1 MKKKAIVI
9 HSGGMDSSL
18 CLYKAIEDHGRENVL
33 SLTFRYGQRHSTE
46 LAASEHICREWGVDQ
61 TILDIDCLQQI
72 TENSLINHDLEIAHN
87 TGESPNSLVVG
98 RNGLMVR
105 LAAIHADSLGAK
117 EVYTGVIEVEEANSG
132 YRDCSRDYM
141 DMMESIL
148 RLDLDNPQFRV
159 MTPVVKMTKLE
170 TMEMA
175 SKMGILEFLLEN
187 TITCY
192 EGIAQQGCMKCP
204 ACFLRNQGI
213 LEYKKKHP
221 HFILSFLHKV
231 NK

>member
-18 CLYKAIEDHGRENVL
+18 CLYKAIQDYGVENVL

-46 LAASEHICREWGVDQ
+46 LAASKLICAEWGVDQ
-61 TILDIDCLQQI
+61 TILDIDCLQKI
-72 TENSLINHDLEIAHN
+72 TENSLTKHDLQITHVN
-87 TGESPNSLVVG
+87 GESPNSLVMG

-105 LAAIHADSLGAK
+105 LAAIHADSLGASK
-117 EVYTGVIEVEEANSG
+117 VYTGVIEVEEANSG
-132 YRDCSRDYM
+132 YRDCSRTYM

-148 RLDLDNPQFRV
+148 RLDLDDSNFQV
-159 MTPVVKMTKLE
+159 VTPVVKMTKLE

-175 SKMGILEFLLEN
+175 NEMGILEFLLEN

-192 EGIAQQGCMKCP
+192 EGIAQQGCQKCP